1 MRYEKTRLKKFC
13 RIKFTGLE
21 KLFNSERMNQ
31 ETKSGKFNILIV
43 DDNDNNRKILNDLIV
58 DMGHNP
64 IMAENGLYALSR
76 LENQAC
82 DLTLLDIRMPEM
94 DGYQVLEYMKNDPNL
109 CHIPVIMISAF
120 DEMDSVVRCIESG
133 ADDYMVKP
141 FAHTILRARIGAC
154 LDKKQMLDKESQYQ
168 DQIESFNLELQN
180 RVSKQVFEIT
190 AAQRATIF
198 AMAKLA
204 ESRDFETGEHLL
216 RIREYVKIICRDLC
230 LLPKYATMIDDNYI
244 ENICAASPLH
254 DIGKVGI
261 PDSILLKPGKLTV
274 EEFNAMKAHTGIG
287 AETLREVNKLHPG
300 NDFVRIGIEIA
311 ESHHEKWDGTG
322 YPYGLAGENIPLVGR
337 ILALSDVYDA
347 LTSKRRYKEAY
358 SHARSLEIIIEGRG
372 KRFGPDVVDSF
383 INVEKDFVRIRERYV
398 DT

>member
-1 MRYEKTRLKKFC
+1 MS
-13 RIKFTGLE
+13 
-21 KLFNSERMNQ
+21 NSERMDH
-31 ETKSGKFNILIV
+31 ETGLGTSNILVV
-43 DDNDNNRKILNDLIV
+43 DDNYDNRKILNNLITA
-58 DMGHNP
+58 MGHTP

-82 DLTLLDIRMPEM
+82 DLVLLDIRMPEM
-94 DGYQVLEYMKNDPNL
+94 DGYQVLEYMKNDQNL
-109 CHIPVIMISAF
+109 CHVPVIMISAF
-120 DEMDSVVRCIESG
+120 SEMDDVVRCIESG

-141 FAHTILRARIGAC
+141 FVHAILRARIDAC
-154 LDKKQMLDKESQYQ
+154 LEKKRMHDKESQYQ

-204 ESRDFETGEHLL
+204 ESRDPETGEHLL
-216 RIREYVKIICRDLC
+216 RIREYVKIICHQLRLH
-230 LLPKYATMIDDNYI
+230 PEYATLIDDNYI
-244 ENICAASPLH
+244 NNICAASPLH
-254 DIGKVGI
+254 DIGKVGLA
-261 PDSILLKPGKLTV
+261 DSILLKSGKLTV
-274 EEFNAMKAHTGIG
+274 EEFNAMKAHTSIG
-287 AETLREVNKLHPG
+287 AETLRDVNQLHQG

-322 YPYGLAGENIPLVGR
+322 YPHGLAGESIPLVGR

-347 LTSKRRYKEAY
+347 LTSKRCYKEAF
-358 SHARSLEIIIEGRG
+358 SHAESLEIIIGG
-372 KRFGPDVVDSF
+372 SGTHFDPDVVDFF
-383 INVEKDFVRIRERYV
+383 IKSEKDFIRIKERYV